1 MKSPWK
7 TLSSRI
13 AYQTP
18 YIKIREDQVIRPD
31 GKPGIYSVLDHPP
44 AVFVVALTD
53 KDEIYLVDLY
63 RYPTQQMSL
72 ELPAGST
79 DREDVISSAKREL
92 QEETGLTAQKFEK
105 IGEFQSYNGIANELS
120 VVVIATG
127 LTQGKT
133 NSQKEEGIES
143 VKKYTI
149 LQIMDL
155 IKTGKL
161 TDGQSI
167 AALTQALL
175 YLKKIN

>member
-7 TLSSRI
+7 TISSRI

-53 KDEIYLVDLY
+53 KEEIYLVDLY
-63 RYPTQQMSL
+63 RYPTSRMSL
-72 ELPAGST
+72 ELPAGGT
-79 DREDVISSAKREL
+79 DGEDVIASAAREL
-92 QEETGLTAQKFEK
+92 QEETGLTAEKFEK
-105 IGEFQSYNGIANELS
+105 VGEFQSYNGIANELS
-120 VVVIATG
+120 VVVLATG
-127 LTQGKT
+127 LTEGNKH
-133 NSQKEEGIES
+133 SKKEEGIES

-149 LQIMDL
+149 EQIMDL

-167 AALTQALL
+167 AALTQVFL
-175 YLKKIN
+175 YLNKQ